1 MDRKGFIGSL
11 FDFSFSSFVA
21 PKVIGIVYGIVTFS
35 TTLGIFR
42 LIIGGFSLGFFQGL
56 LSFILSPLIGLVWIL
71 FIRIVLEGLIAVI
84 KTADNTSKMTEY
96 IKQIRDK

>member
-11 FDFSFSSFVA
+11 FDFSFSSFVT
-21 PKVIGIVYGIVTFS
+21 PKVIGIVYGIGIFL
-35 TTLGIFR
+35 TTLGIFGI
-42 LIIGGFSLGFFQGL
+42 IIGGFSQGFFKGL
-56 LSFILSPLIGLVWIL
+56 FSLILSPLIGLVWLL
-71 FIRIVLEGLIAVI
+71 FIRIVLEGLIAGI